1 MSSQTFKVIKFEV
14 LRQIKKPSFWIA
26 ILAGPVMI
34 AGIFALN
41 FFNSQSLNESLKG
54 DTQKNADTTIGIFDE
69 SQYLKNTLENLNQE
83 NSLTKVKTFS
93 DTENGLRSLKNNEI
107 STFFHIPKDFDKSFS
122 IKTYTQA
129 DGKLLS
135 NAKGQDYI
143 KGLLYGTA
151 SFNVTPV
158 QIAILNNKYSFTREF
173 INTKTGQSENPFGKM
188 VVPIA
193 ILIVFY
199 VLITVFGNRMF
210 MSIAEEKET
219 RISEMLLTAIPAK
232 NLIIGKIISTMIVG
246 LISIT
251 CLIVPAL
258 SGLIIFRENP
268 MLKSILGSIEFN
280 PFIITTN
287 IILLILSFFFI
298 TCVGIATSALTATA
312 REASQYSGM
321 VIMGVMIP
329 FFFLGAITAETA
341 SVATYAISI
350 FPLSAPIALMMRN
363 ALGAL
368 PTVELFAGLGMLSI
382 YSIIAC
388 FIAIKNFEKH
398 ALTFT
403 LVKPNFLPR
412 KIWSKKP

>member
-158 QIAILNNKYSFTREF
+158 QIAILNNKS
-173 INTKTGQSENPFGKM
+173 
-188 VVPIA
+188 
-193 ILIVFY
+193 
-199 VLITVFGNRMF
+199 
-210 MSIAEEKET
+210 
-219 RISEMLLTAIPAK
+219 
-232 NLIIGKIISTMIVG
+232 
-246 LISIT
+246 
-251 CLIVPAL
+251 
-258 SGLIIFRENP
+258 
-268 MLKSILGSIEFN
+268 
-280 PFIITTN
+280 
-287 IILLILSFFFI
+287 
-298 TCVGIATSALTATA
+298 
-312 REASQYSGM
+312 
-321 VIMGVMIP
+321 
-329 FFFLGAITAETA
+329 
-341 SVATYAISI
+341 
-350 FPLSAPIALMMRN
+350 SAP
-363 ALGAL
+363 
-368 PTVELFAGLGMLSI
+368 
-382 YSIIAC
+382 
-388 FIAIKNFEKH
+388 
-398 ALTFT
+398 
-403 LVKPNFLPR
+403 
-412 KIWSKKP
+412 